1 MGGRPGC
8 DVVARER
15 IIIVSVHDF
24 EFNFIMAVYCSIRG
38 RISEEEEAYVMDC
51 GCGPLLSHPLMS

>member
-38 RISEEEEAYVMDC
+38 RISEEEGAYVMIR
-51 GCGPLLSHPLMS
+51 GCGSLLAYHLMG